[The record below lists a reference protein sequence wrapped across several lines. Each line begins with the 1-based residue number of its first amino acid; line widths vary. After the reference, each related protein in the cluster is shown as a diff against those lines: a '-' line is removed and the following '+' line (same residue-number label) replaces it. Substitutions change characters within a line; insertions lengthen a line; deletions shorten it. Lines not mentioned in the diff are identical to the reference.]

1 MTRTALLFATALA
14 TLFASPSPAPA
25 QIKTSV
31 VVTTP
36 QPCAAQVGAPPD
48 GLLCDADGLLV
59 HAPNPDNP
67 NPDERHL
74 YGDGGDTAQREGWY
88 WLGVW
93 LRQNT
98 PGLPAFT
105 PRRKLTFDQVLALLE
120 PNRDGVFYRHPKL
133 APWNNPFDKK
143 FGFSRDQMEPLVAA
157 MGVWGKTE
165 ALRRLWD
172 ALPEDVLGKHSFN
185 GRYKNALGQDGWD
198 CAAIKRRG
206 CDATRDCSL
215 KTDTRDCSL
224 KVDTR
229 NCSLQEDTRS
239 CSTCIVSNPFGGC
252 FLYGNDP
259 FCEAAKAAQNLIY
272 KGIKDKC
279 EVEKGAQNALYAGE
293 KTACEAAKATQNAIY
308 AAEKGACE
316 TVKATEKA
324 TCEANK
330 TADLNLCRLSNY
342 HDGDFIGPMTENL
355 FSRAMNQS
363 LAHSL
368 GEPQLLA
375 STLLRIAQARDRDDV
390 GDDLN
395 LIVKLLMAKLRSPSR
410 DSEAA
415 TAAYASH
422 RPFSYG
428 SYLRTY
434 RARFDDATDMVKR
447 IQEGIRN
454 GWRAD
459 KPAVNGAVHWYH
471 RVENGGNSLLAELY
485 DPIIDRFIY
494 GDRTGT
500 FSTLASQAP
509 APTIARVA
517 PAVALSSGGTAITIS
532 GTGFLPGTSVLVA
545 GAAALDVTIVNETTI
560 RAIAPAHASGPTDVS
575 VTVPWPAGGSAIMD
589 GAFTYV
595 DRPAPPLPVPS
606 GPRVSGDFNGDGR
619 PDLIWQNRVDGR
631 LAAWFMNGTEQAE
644 YTPLVPYQVNDTDW
658 HVVGSGDANR
668 DGQTDLYWQHQ
679 TTGELAV
686 WFMNQ
691 TEVMRGE
698 LLSPARVADTNWK
711 VRTVADLDVDGY
723 PDLIWQHT
731 ASGDV
736 AVWYMTQSTM
746 RSGEL
751 LTPGRVSD
759 LKWKIVAAGDM
770 NQDGQPDLFWH
781 HAATGQIAVWFMRNN
796 VAVSGQ
802 SLIPD
807 RVSDLAWQIRGATD
821 LDGNGSPDLIWQNTA
836 TQQLAVW
843 LMKGLHLIDGRLIA
857 GLPPAGR
864 DWHVVSGK

>member
-1 MTRTALLFATALA
+1 MTRISLVIPTTVALFLASSFAAQAQVKTAVIPTA
-14 TLFASPSPAPA
+14 
-25 QIKTSV
+25 
-31 VVTTP
+31 P
-36 QPCAAQVGAPPD
+36 QPCAVQVGAAAD

-59 HAPNPDNP
+59 HAPDPDNP
-67 NPDERHL
+67 NPDERHP

-93 LRQNT
+93 IRQNT

-157 MGVWGKTE
+157 MGVWGKKD

-172 ALPEDVLGKHSFN
+172 ALPEDALGKHSFN

-198 CAAIKRRG
+198 CSAIKRRG

-229 NCSLQEDTRS
+229 DCSLQEDRRS
-239 CSTCIVSNPFGGC
+239 CNVCVGFVC
-252 FLYGNDP
+252 FNDP

-279 EVEKGAQNALYAGE
+279 ELEKAAQNAIYVGD
-293 KTACEAAKATQNAIY
+293 KTACETAKGTQNAIY
-308 AAEKGACE
+308 VAEKNACE
-316 TVKATEKA
+316 IIKAGEKA

-330 TADLNLCRLSNY
+330 TIDLNLCRSSNV

-355 FSRAMNQS
+355 FSRAMNES

-368 GEPQLLA
+368 GEVQLLA
-375 STLLRIAQARDRDDV
+375 STLLRNGQARDRDDV

-395 LIVKLLMAKLRSPSR
+395 LIVKLLMAKLRSASGES
-410 DSEAA
+410 DAA
-415 TAAYASH
+415 TAAYASS

-428 SYLRTY
+428 SYLSTY
-434 RARFDDATDMVKR
+434 RARFSDATDMAQR
-447 IQEGIRN
+447 IESGIRS

-494 GDRTGT
+494 GDQTGT
-500 FSTLASQAP
+500 FSTRVAERA
-509 APTIARVA
+509 APTIVRLTPGVGF
-517 PAVALSSGGTAITIS
+517 SSGGTALTIT
-532 GTGFLPGTSVLVA
+532 GTGFLPGTTVLID
-545 GAAALDVTIVNETTI
+545 GAAAHDVTIVSETTI
-560 RAIAPAHASGPTDVS
+560 RAIAPAHAGGPADIS
-575 VTVPWPAGGSAIMD
+575 VTVPWPGGGSAIVD
-589 GAFTYV
+589 DAFTYV
-595 DRPAPPLPVPS
+595 DRPIPAAPATAGRHVP
-606 GPRVSGDFNGDGR
+606 GDFNGDGR
-619 PDLIWQNRVDGR
+619 PDLIWQNRADGR

-644 YTPLVPYQVNDTDW
+644 YVPLVPYQVHDKDW
-658 HVVGSGDANR
+658 HVVGSGDANQ
-668 DGQTDLYWQHQ
+668 DGQADLYWQHQ

-686 WFMNQ
+686 WFMNR
-691 TEVMRGE
+691 TAVMSGE
-698 LLSPARVADTNWK
+698 LLSPARVSDTAWK
-711 VRTVADLDVDGY
+711 VRTVADLDLDGY

-731 ASGDV
+731 ESGLI
-736 AVWYMTQSTM
+736 AVWYMTQTTL
-746 RSGEL
+746 RSGEAL
-751 LTPGRVSD
+751 SPAQVPD
-759 LKWKIVAAGDM
+759 LRWKIVAAGDV
-770 NQDGQPDLFWH
+770 NQDGFPDLFWH
-781 HAATGQIAVWFMRNN
+781 HATTGEIAVWHMRDR
-796 VAVSGQ
+796 VALSG
-802 SLIPD
+802 SALTPA
-807 RVSDLAWQIRGATD
+807 RVSDLAWQIRGASD
-821 LDGNGSPDLIWQNTA
+821 LDGNGHPDLIWQNTTTHEVA
-836 TQQLAVW
+836 AW
-843 LMKGLHLIDGRLIA
+843 LMNGLRLVDGRLVI
-857 GLPPAGR
+857 GVPLGGR
-864 DWHVVSGK
+864 DWQIVSGK